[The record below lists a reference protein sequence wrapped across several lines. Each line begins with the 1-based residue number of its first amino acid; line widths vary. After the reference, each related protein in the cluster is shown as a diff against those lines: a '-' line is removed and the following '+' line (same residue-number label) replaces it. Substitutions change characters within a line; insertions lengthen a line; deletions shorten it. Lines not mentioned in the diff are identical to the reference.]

1 MPQLAAE
8 IPPACS
14 ACFQQVPSERHV
26 DFQVHFDG
34 PFIPGTDVLGEDA
47 PEGTG
52 TTSVTIDDLIIC
64 ESCLKDAVELIGLGN
79 VEEVKA
85 ELLAAVERAKT
96 LEEDNEALTEKN
108 AGLVEALAADDRI
121 HEVRVEVPVEVKH
134 DVVVDNPE
142 TVAKV
147 AELEQSLADAQALPP
162 VLNEEIAR
170 LQERVNEL
178 TVELANAQTKPEP
191 TEPDPAPADPAP
203 PVEPEVPATA
213 DEAPAD
219 PVDDTPAAE
228 PPADP
233 ASEEVVDEPAE
244 PEAPAEAAEEGQG

>member
-64 ESCLKDAVELIGLGN
+64 ESCLKDAVELIGLGD
-79 VEEVKA
+79 VTEVS
-85 ELLAAVERAKT
+85 AA
-96 LEEDNEALTEKN
+96 LEEEKAKKADLAEQVEALTEKN
-108 AGLVEALAADDRI
+108 AGLVEALAADNRI
-121 HEVRVEVPVEVKH
+121 HTVEVEKPVEVVHEKI
-134 DVVVDNPE
+134 VDNPD

-162 VLNEEIAR
+162 VLNEEIDR
-170 LQERVNEL
+170 LNNLVTEL
-178 TVELANAQTKPEP
+178 RSQIPAEGTVDDL
-191 TEPDPAPADPAP
+191 APADPTPAEPAP
-203 PVEPEVPATA
+203 EAPVEDTPVEPDAEVPTSTGS
-213 DEAPAD
+213 DT

-228 PPADP
+228 PEAPAD
-233 ASEEVVDEPAE
+233 E
-244 PEAPAEAAEEGQG
+244 PEAEVTA